1 MGRWQIMSK
10 RNRVYSFERNKLL
23 RLAFARKYVN
33 YLEPV
38 LKKIKDEKSSSNRNQ
53 NGEVNVS
60 KIVRFEVD
68 MAMVKSAS
76 KEFAWSRSLKAQL
89 QHYLAS
95 QLNRPLSACSR
106 LKDTG
111 IVEEKVSNN
120 ESSLALTLSSCCNA
134 SLMPLMDSN
143 ILENPKMMMSKQSSS
158 SRRLMQVSEGT
169 SSKEERNYE
178 EEEEEESVKSR
189 LAHLRKLLPGG
200 NEIGDIELLTELAS
214 YITCLELQVN
224 ILDCLCGNGN

>member
-1 MGRWQIMSK
+1 MSK
-10 RNRVYSFERNKLL
+10 RNRVYSLERNKLL
-23 RLAFARKYVN
+23 RLAFARRYVN

-60 KIVRFEVD
+60 KLVRFEMD
-68 MAMVKSAS
+68 MAMVMSAS

-89 QHYLAS
+89 QLQLQHYY
-95 QLNRPLSACSR
+95 P
-106 LKDTG
+106 TG
-111 IVEEKVSNN
+111 IVEEKVSND
-120 ESSLALTLSSCCNA
+120 ESSLASTLSPCSNA
-134 SLMPLMDSN
+134 SLTPVMDNN
-143 ILENPKMMMSKQSSS
+143 ILENSKMMMSKQSSS
-158 SRRLMQVSEGT
+158 RRLKQVSEGT

-178 EEEEEESVKSR
+178 NEEEESVKSR
-189 LAHLRKLLPGG
+189 LTHLRKLLPGG